1 MKLLKENYYFII
13 LLAVCVLFASYQ
25 LDKLAEEDTYLE
37 IVIHEGDT
45 LWQLASDYSEGMPA
59 HEWIRQV
66 KHMNNLPT
74 DQIKTGELLRLPVKM
89 ESNGE
94 QRLAEAGEEA
104 S

>member
-25 LDKLAEEDTYLE
+25 LDRLAEEDAYME

-45 LWQLASDYSEGMPA
+45 LWQLASDYSEGTPA
-59 HEWIRQV
+59 HEWIKQV
-66 KHMNNLPT
+66 KNMNNLPT
-74 DQIKTGELLRLPVKM
+74 DQIKSGELLRLPVKI
-89 ESNGE
+89 ERND
-94 QRLAEAGEEA
+94 QRFAKAGEEA